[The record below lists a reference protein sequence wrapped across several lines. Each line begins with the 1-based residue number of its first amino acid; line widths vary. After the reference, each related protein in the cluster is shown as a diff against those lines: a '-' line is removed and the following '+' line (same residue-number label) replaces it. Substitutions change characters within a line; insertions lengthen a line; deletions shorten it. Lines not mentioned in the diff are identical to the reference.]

1 MISLPDLMRAMF
13 PQERFGPFVLGVT
26 GGIALSAAFALGVWE
41 ARPPSRLEVAQNDGA
56 IAADPAPASQPIVPP
71 NAAPAERI
79 AETSATSSS
88 HAESAPNSSPAQENH
103 TDDLAS
109 KPAPIMTV
117 LSVKPDTV
125 AAPAEPVVPETSRG
139 SDIDPAMPERAAV
152 TPRAK
157 LRPGA
162 GFVLREAIHEAT
174 PCYVLPRN
182 PWFALERVQVQEAV
196 GVEKP
201 AEGPRVCAAD
211 RSLNTSL
218 SWAKS
223 PEEAAVQAES
233 AHKLVFLIHVSG
245 NFEDPGFT

>member
-41 ARPPSRLEVAQNDGA
+41 ARPASRPEIAQNDVSVA
-56 IAADPAPASQPIVPP
+56 LDPVPAAEPAVPP
-71 NAAPAERI
+71 NAATAEPI
-79 AETSATSSS
+79 AEASATSSS
-88 HAESAPNSSPAQENH
+88 HAESAPNSSPSRANR
-103 TDDLAS
+103 TDD
-109 KPAPIMTV
+109 PAPKPEPVAMI
-117 LSVKPDTV
+117 LSVKPETG
-125 AAPAEPVVPETSRG
+125 AAPAEPKTPETSG
-139 SDIDPAMPERAAV
+139 AVDINPATPDRVAV
-152 TPRAK
+152 TPRVK
-157 LRPGA
+157 SRPGA

-182 PWFALERVQVQEAV
+182 PWFALERVQVQEPV
-196 GVEKP
+196 GVEQQ
-201 AEGPRVCAAD
+201 AQGPRVCAAD

-218 SWAKS
+218 PWAKS
-223 PEEAAVQAES
+223 PEEAAAQAES